1 MFKDVIDAGGPGL
14 LIPAV
19 LFALAFYVI
28 RGVFGFHGRKSQHR
42 SEFLERWDP
51 KRIDDDLWLEVTIRQ
66 IFGMYLPAHAIR
78 VALLQPHCSQALIDL
93 SELWNFLYYDN
104 EHKAVRWLHK
114 RHHNP
119 RTRRFAR
126 YWGFARYVLLALGA
140 TISTII
146 AYTTTGLSQWV
157 YASLAIILAAGALT
171 SITYDEAE
179 KIANTQGEA
188 WIKKINS
195 VIAPVITQPLPSSEE

>member
-14 LIPAV
+14 LIPTV

-28 RGVFGFHGRKSQHR
+28 RGVFGVHGRKSQHR

-66 IFGMYLPAHAIR
+66 LFGMHLPAHAIR
-78 VALLQPHCSQALIDL
+78 VALLQPHSSQALIDL
-93 SELWNFLYYDN
+93 SELWNFLHYDS
-104 EHKAVRWLHK
+104 EHKVVRWLHK
-114 RHHNP
+114 RHKNP

-126 YWGFARYVLLALGA
+126 YLGIARYVMLAMA
-140 TISTII
+140 TTTSTII
-146 AYTTTGLSQWV
+146 AYNATGLSQWV
-157 YASLAIILAAGALT
+157 YASLAIILTAGAFI
-171 SITYDEAE
+171 SVTYDEAE

-188 WIKKINS
+188 WINKIKNS
-195 VIAPVITQPLPSSEE
+195 IAPLTN